1 MIDNDGGIS
10 EWACLADDE
19 KKELRKAKW
28 AREIGSFFLPRTIFF
43 ACPPG
48 ISSFRNCNSLTS
60 SHEKTYKNCK
70 SEARSWRSTLCP

>member
-1 MIDNDGGIS
+1 MGVRNGGIS

-48 ISSFRNCNSLTS
+48 IAIATAWILLMRRIL
-60 SHEKTYKNCK
+60 KIAKV
-70 SEARSWRSTLCP
+70 RVL